1 MKVYDL
7 LDEPTKRL
15 YSYIED
21 VISDYKIDDISLE
34 TAVTEIII
42 RINKYNN
49 EKEKDKKAIFR
60 RANKTD
66 I

>member
-34 TAVTEIII
+34 MAVTEIII

-60 RANKTD
+60 RKNKTD